1 MSQRILVVDDSATV
15 RRVVGR
21 TLTQAGYDVC
31 LAVDGRDGL
40 EKAQSLVPDL
50 VLTDFVM
57 PHMNGLRFV
66 QGMRQI
72 ANLSAVPVILM
83 SAKADKIGDGFVA
96 QTGAIDAITKPFSPE
111 ALLAVTGH
119 ALSRFAEPMRE
130 SVPPAPVSEVERI
143 SSIPPLS
150 SPPPPETSPAA
161 LAAAAEAIAERL
173 AGLLADPALS
183 DPASTKSAIVARF
196 EPAELFAFVNELA
209 ALVPGRDG
217 EHALEGRLEHV
228 SLGEILQLLTHQRQ
242 SGVLEIE
249 KQPSRSRR
257 SVTVCMKDGAV
268 SLALGQVDESQFRLG
283 RYLLREGLIDR
294 EDLERIV
301 RNRAQRSDAGPSLAP
316 EARSAGG
323 GGAASRSGASQQHQ
337 AQRSGLLGT
346 HLVKLGYIS
355 ADELSKIL
363 VQQTSELIY
372 EALRWRRGRF
382 RFLRF
387 ATRPEAA
394 DARLGLPLASILME
408 GLRRVDEWR
417 LIEEQIRSF
426 DDVPRRDE
434 EALAHVDPRRLSAE
448 ERRVLETVDGARTVR
463 EVVEHTRM
471 ASFDACKILFQLTT
485 SRLVR
490 VTPAPERL

>member
-1 MSQRILVVDDSATV
+1 M
-15 RRVVGR
+15 
-21 TLTQAGYDVC
+21 
-31 LAVDGRDGL
+31 
-40 EKAQSLVPDL
+40 
-50 VLTDFVM
+50 
-57 PHMNGLRFV
+57 
-66 QGMRQI
+66 
-72 ANLSAVPVILM
+72 
-83 SAKADKIGDGFVA
+83 
-96 QTGAIDAITKPFSPE
+96 
-111 ALLAVTGH
+111 
-119 ALSRFAEPMRE
+119 
-130 SVPPAPVSEVERI
+130 
-143 SSIPPLS
+143 
-150 SPPPPETSPAA
+150 
-161 LAAAAEAIAERL
+161 
-173 AGLLADPALS
+173 
-183 DPASTKSAIVARF
+183 
-196 EPAELFAFVNELA
+196 VNELA

-257 SVTVCMKDGAV
+257 SVTVCLKDGAV

-294 EDLERIV
+294 DELERIV
-301 RNRAQRSDAGPSLAP
+301 RNRAQRSDVAPS
-316 EARSAGG
+316 R
-323 GGAASRSGASQQHQ
+323 RGASQQHR
-337 AQRSGLLGT
+337 AQRSDGRASGLLGT
-346 HLVKLGYIS
+346 HLVKLGYVS

-434 EALAHVDPRRLSAE
+434 EALAHVDPARLSAE

>member
-72 ANLSAVPVILM
+72 ANLSAVPVVLM

-143 SSIPPLS
+143 SSIPPPS

-173 AGLLADPALS
+173 AGLLADPALD
-183 DPASTKSAIVARF
+183 DPGEPKRAIAARF

-257 SVTVCMKDGAV
+257 SVTVCLKDGAV
-268 SLALGQVDESQFRLG
+268 SLALGQVDESQFRFG

-301 RNRAQRSDAGPSLAP
+301 RNRAQRSDG
-316 EARSAGG
+316 RV
-323 GGAASRSGASQQHQ
+323 
-337 AQRSGLLGT
+337 SGLLGT

>member
-1 MSQRILVVDDSATV
+1 MAAQRILVVDDSATI

-21 TLTQAGYDVC
+21 TLSQAGYDVC
-31 LAVDGRDGL
+31 LAADGRDAL
-40 EKAQSLVPDL
+40 EKAQAHVPDL

-66 QGMRQI
+66 QSMRQI
-72 ANLSAVPVILM
+72 ANLSAVPVVLM

-119 ALSRFAEPMRE
+119 ALSRWAEPAALRE
-130 SVPPAPVSEVERI
+130 SVPPPPSEVERI
-143 SSIPPLS
+143 SSIPPLDA
-150 SPPPPETSPAA
+150 PPETSPAA
-161 LAAAAEAIAERL
+161 LAAAAETIAARL
-173 AGLLADPALS
+173 ASLIADPAL
-183 DPASTKSAIVARF
+183 DDTAATKSAIVARF
-196 EPAELFAFVNELA
+196 EPAALFAVVSEIA

-228 SLGEILQLLTHQRQ
+228 SLGEILQLLTQQRQ
-242 SGVLEIE
+242 SGVLEVE

-257 SVTVCMKDGAV
+257 SITVCLKDGAV
-268 SLALGQVDESQFRLG
+268 SLALGEVDEAEFRIG
-283 RYLLREGLIDR
+283 RYLLREGLIARD
-294 EDLERIV
+294 DLERIV
-301 RNRAQRSDAGPSLAP
+301 RNRKDGRA
-316 EARSAGG
+316 
-323 GGAASRSGASQQHQ
+323 
-337 AQRSGLLGT
+337 SGLLGA

-355 ADELSKIL
+355 ADELSKVL
-363 VQQTSELIY
+363 VQQSSELIY

-434 EALAHVDPRRLSAE
+434 EALAHVDAMRLSAD
-448 ERRVLETVDGARTVR
+448 ERRVLETIDGARTVR
-463 EVVEHTRM
+463 EVVEHARM